1 MIRKLACIAFFASF
15 FIVMSNSALAQDFS
29 AYQKKWLV
37 QGADTLPYRLL
48 LPEQYDANKTY
59 PVIFFLHG
67 SGERGRDNEKQL
79 VHGGKLFLI
88 DSIRK
93 KYPAIIVF
101 PQCSVNDYWSNVLR
115 MHDDK
120 GNRNFSFLT
129 AGEPTQAMKLLQLLV
144 TNVLDEY
151 PVNKKQVYAGG
162 LSMGGMGT
170 FEIVRRMNGV
180 FAAAISICGGANT
193 QTAKQINKTAW
204 WIFHGGKDDVV
215 LPEYSSIMADALKRA
230 KANVKLTIYPN
241 ANHNSWDSSFAEP
254 LLLPWLFSISK
265 K

>member
-29 AYQKKWLV
+29 TYQKKWLV

-67 SGERGRDNEKQL
+67 SGERGGDNEKQL
-79 VHGGKLFLI
+79 VHGGKLFLT

-93 KYPAIIVF
+93 RYPAIIVF

-129 AGEPTQAMKLLQLLV
+129 AGEPT
-144 TNVLDEY
+144 
-151 PVNKKQVYAGG
+151 
-162 LSMGGMGT
+162 
-170 FEIVRRMNGV
+170 
-180 FAAAISICGGANT
+180 
-193 QTAKQINKTAW
+193 
-204 WIFHGGKDDVV
+204 
-215 LPEYSSIMADALKRA
+215 
-230 KANVKLTIYPN
+230 
-241 ANHNSWDSSFAEP
+241 
-254 LLLPWLFSISK
+254 
-265 K
+265 